1 MELATFENTVFAFEP
16 IKRIV
21 PTTRT
26 RITASMTAY
35 SAMSCPSSSDHILL
49 ISSRMGSLLRARF
62 REQEGT
68 DLKQCTHD
76 ARACTCLSNADFR
89 ALHHP
94 SVLGNGRGTR
104 GFGGTG
110 RLPRKQVL
118 GRMLCDL
125 ENTIG

>member
-68 DLKQCTHD
+68 DLNSAHMMH
-76 ARACTCLSNADFR
+76 ARAHACQMQIFASSIIPQCCEMA
-89 ALHHP
+89 
-94 SVLGNGRGTR
+94 VGRGISAAP
-104 GFGGTG
+104 G
-110 RLPRKQVL
+110 
-118 GRMLCDL
+118 DS
-125 ENTIG
+125 